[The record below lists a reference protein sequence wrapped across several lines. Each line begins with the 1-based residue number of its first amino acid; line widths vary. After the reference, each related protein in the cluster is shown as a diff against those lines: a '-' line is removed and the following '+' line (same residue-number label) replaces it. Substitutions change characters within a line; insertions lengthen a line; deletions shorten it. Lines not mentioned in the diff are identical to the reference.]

1 MNEEYRTE
9 LKAMITQTMV
19 QPSSWVE
26 GGIQIQKVRGL
37 NFFKFTDELQIRLET
52 LIDLQKANLLTP
64 EETAE
69 LAGITELDRI
79 FTLMNARIIAE
90 S

>member
-1 MNEEYRTE
+1 
-9 LKAMITQTMV
+9 MITQTMV

-26 GGIQIQKVRGL
+26 GSIRLQKVRGL
-37 NFFKFTDELQIRLET
+37 NLFKFTDELQDRLEM
-52 LIDLQKANLLTP
+52 LIERQKANILTQ
-64 EETAE
+64 EEIAE

>member
-1 MNEEYRTE
+1 MSGLSANE
-9 LKAMITQTMV
+9 MITQTMV
-19 QPSSWVE
+19 QPSFWIEV
-26 GGIQIQKVRGL
+26 GIQIQKVRGL
-37 NFFKFTDELQIRLET
+37 NLFKFNDDLQARLEV
-52 LIDLQKANLLTP
+52 LIDRQKANILTP
-64 EETAE
+64 EETTE

>member
-1 MNEEYRTE
+1 MV
-9 LKAMITQTMV
+9 TQLMV

-26 GGIQIQKVRGL
+26 TGIQIQQVRGL
-37 NFFKFTDELQIRLET
+37 NLFKFNDALQDRLEV
-52 LIDLQKANLLTP
+52 LLDRHKDQIVT
-64 EETAE
+64 EAEAAE

>member
-1 MNEEYRTE
+1 
-9 LKAMITQTMV
+9 MITQAMV
-19 QPSSWVE
+19 QPSSWIE
-26 GGIQIQKVRGL
+26 AGIKLQKIRGL
-37 NFFKFTDELQIRLET
+37 NLFKFTDELQLRLET
-52 LIDLQKANLLTP
+52 LVDRQKSELLTS
-64 EETAE
+64 EEIAE

>member
-1 MNEEYRTE
+1 
-9 LKAMITQTMV
+9 MITQTMV
-19 QPSSWVE
+19 QPSFWIEV
-26 GGIQIQKVRGL
+26 GIQIQKVRGL
-37 NFFKFTDELQIRLET
+37 NLFKFNDDLQARLEV
-52 LIDLQKANLLTP
+52 LIDRQKANLLTS
-64 EETAE
+64 EETTE

>member
-1 MNEEYRTE
+1 
-9 LKAMITQTMV
+9 MITQTMV
-19 QPSSWVE
+19 QPSSWIE
-26 GGIQIQKVRGL
+26 GGIKLEKIRGL
-37 NFFKFTDELQIRLET
+37 NLFKFTDELQVHLET
-52 LIDLQKANLLTP
+52 LIDHQKSNLLTP

-69 LAGITELDRI
+69 LAGITELDRLRRLRENSI

>member
-1 MNEEYRTE
+1 
-9 LKAMITQTMV
+9 MITQTMV
-19 QPSSWVE
+19 QPSFWIEV
-26 GGIQIQKVRGL
+26 GIQIQKVRGL
-37 NFFKFTDELQIRLET
+37 NLFKFNDDLQARLEV
-52 LIDLQKANLLTP
+52 LIDRQKANLLTT
-64 EETAE
+64 EETSE

>member
-1 MNEEYRTE
+1 
-9 LKAMITQTMV
+9 MITQTIV

-26 GGIQIQKVRGL
+26 GSIKLQKVRGL
-37 NFFKFTDELQIRLET
+37 NLFKFTDELQDRLEM
-52 LIDLQKANLLTP
+52 LIDRQKANILTQ
-64 EETAE
+64 EEIAE

-79 FTLMNARIIAE
+79 FTLINARIIAE

>member
-1 MNEEYRTE
+1 
-9 LKAMITQTMV
+9 MITQTMV
-19 QPSSWVE
+19 QPSSWIE
-26 GGIQIQKVRGL
+26 SGIQLKKVRGL
-37 NFFKFTDELQIRLET
+37 NLFKFTDELQDRLEV
-52 LIDLQKANLLTP
+52 LVERQKNDLLTP
-64 EETAE
+64 SETAE

>member
-1 MNEEYRTE
+1 
-9 LKAMITQTMV
+9 MITQTMV

-26 GGIQIQKVRGL
+26 GSIRLEKVRGL
-37 NFFKFTDELQIRLET
+37 NLFKFTDELQDRLEM
-52 LIDLQKANLLTP
+52 LIERQKANILTQ
-64 EETAE
+64 EEIAE

>member
-1 MNEEYRTE
+1 
-9 LKAMITQTMV
+9 MITRTMV
-19 QPSSWVE
+19 QPSSWIE
-26 GGIQIQKVRGL
+26 SGIEIQKIRGL
-37 NFFKFTDELQIRLET
+37 NLFKFTDELQTRLET
-52 LIDLQKANLLTP
+52 LIDRQKANLLTA

-79 FTLMNARIIAE
+79 FTLINARIVAE

>member
-1 MNEEYRTE
+1 
-9 LKAMITQTMV
+9 MITQTMV
-19 QPSSWVE
+19 QPSSWIE
-26 GGIQIQKVRGL
+26 AGIELQKIRGL
-37 NFFKFTDELQIRLET
+37 NLFKFGDELQLRLEI
-52 LIDLQKANLLTP
+52 LIDRQKSSLLTP

>member
-1 MNEEYRTE
+1 
-9 LKAMITQTMV
+9 MITQTMV
-19 QPSSWVE
+19 QPSSWIE
-26 GGIQIQKVRGL
+26 AGIELQKIRGL
-37 NFFKFTDELQIRLET
+37 NLFKFTNELQLRLET
-52 LIDLQKANLLTP
+52 LIDRQKSELLTP
-64 EETAE
+64 TETAE

>member
-1 MNEEYRTE
+1 
-9 LKAMITQTMV
+9 MITQTMV
-19 QPSSWVE
+19 QPSSWIESGVKL
-26 GGIQIQKVRGL
+26 QKVRGL
-37 NFFKFTDELQIRLET
+37 NLFKFTDELQNRLEI
-52 LIDLQKANLLTP
+52 LINRKKNNLLTP
-64 EETAE
+64 AETAE

>member
-1 MNEEYRTE
+1 MV
-9 LKAMITQTMV
+9 TQVMV

-26 GGIQIQKVRGL
+26 TGIQIQRVRGL
-37 NFFKFTDELQIRLET
+37 NLFKFNDELQDRLEL
-52 LIDLQKANLLTP
+52 LIDGHKNQVLT
-64 EETAE
+64 EAEAAE

-79 FTLMNARIIAE
+79 FTLMNARIIAA

>member
-1 MNEEYRTE
+1 
-9 LKAMITQTMV
+9 MITQTMV
-19 QPSSWVE
+19 QPSSWIE
-26 GGIQIQKVRGL
+26 TGIEIEKVRGL
-37 NFFKFTDELQIRLET
+37 NLFKFTDELQNRLEI
-52 LIDLQKANLLTP
+52 LLDRQKANLLTP

-79 FTLMNARIIAE
+79 FTLMNARIIAD

>member
-1 MNEEYRTE
+1 
-9 LKAMITQTMV
+9 MITQTMV

-26 GGIQIQKVRGL
+26 GSVRLEKVRGL
-37 NFFKFTDELQIRLET
+37 NLFKFTEDLQLRLEI
-52 LIDLQKANLLTP
+52 LIDRQKNDLLTP
-64 EETAE
+64 EEAAE

-79 FTLMNARIIAE
+79 FTLMNARIIAD

>member
-1 MNEEYRTE
+1 
-9 LKAMITQTMV
+9 MITQTMV
-19 QPSSWVE
+19 QPSFWIE

-37 NFFKFTDELQIRLET
+37 NLFKFNHELQTRLET
-52 LIDLQKANLLTP
+52 LIDLQKANNLNSNDI
-64 EETAE
+64 AE
-69 LAGITELDRI
+69 LAGLTELDRI

>member
-1 MNEEYRTE
+1 
-9 LKAMITQTMV
+9 MITQTMV
-19 QPSSWVE
+19 QPSSWIE
-26 GGIQIQKVRGL
+26 SGIKLQKMRGL
-37 NFFKFTDELQIRLET
+37 NLFKFTDELQERLET
-52 LIDLQKANLLTP
+52 LIDRQKTNLLTP